1 VEGVVERKIA
11 LLIPVYNDPEGLR
24 RSLESLPLEVPL
36 DVVVVDDGSDP
47 PLPPPEVPP
56 PHRAFLLRLERNRG
70 IVGALNEGLRFVLER
85 GYPYVAR
92 LDAGDLAL
100 PGRFSAQLRFLEERP
115 GCALVGGQVRFVDA
129 EGRET
134 HKEAFP
140 TEDGA
145 IRRAMRGRNVFIHPA
160 VMIRTQVL
168 REVGLYREGYPA
180 GEDYELFFRLM
191 ERYHVA
197 NLGEEV
203 VVCQV
208 NPKGISLRRRRAQLL
223 SRLRVQ
229 LENFD
234 PRLKESWLGVAK
246 TLGLLLL
253 PWTVVQGI
261 KRRFPGRSGWL

>member
-1 VEGVVERKIA
+1 MERKIA
-11 LLIPVYNDPEGLR
+11 LLIPVYNNPEGLR

-47 PLPPPEVPP
+47 PLSLPEVPP
-56 PHRAFLLRLERNRG
+56 PHRTFLVRLERNGG
-70 IVGALNEGLRFVLER
+70 IVRALNEGLRFILER
-85 GYPYVAR
+85 GYAYVAR

-115 GCALVGGQVRFVDA
+115 ECALVGGQVRFVDM

-134 HKEAFP
+134 HHEAFP

-145 IRRAMRGRNVFIHPA
+145 IRKAMRGRNVFIHPA
-160 VMIRTQVL
+160 VMIRTQAL
-168 REVGLYREGYPA
+168 REVGPYRGGYPA

-191 ERYHVA
+191 RRYRVA
-197 NLGEEV
+197 NLGEAV
-203 VVCQV
+203 VVYQV
-208 NPKGISLRRRRAQLL
+208 NPRGISLQRRRAQLL

-234 PRLKESWLGVAK
+234 PGLKESWLGVVK
-246 TLGLLLL
+246 TLALLLT
-253 PWTVVQGI
+253 PWSVVQGL
-261 KRRFPGRSGWL
+261 KRRLSGRSGWL

>member
-1 VEGVVERKIA
+1 MERKIA

-47 PLPPPEVPP
+47 PLSLPEVPP
-56 PHRAFLLRLERNRG
+56 PHRAFLVRLERNGG
-70 IVGALNEGLRFVLER
+70 IVRALNEGLRFILER

-115 GCALVGGQVRFVDA
+115 ECALVGGQVRFVDM

-134 HKEAFP
+134 HQEAFP

-145 IRRAMRGRNVFIHPA
+145 IRKAMRGRNVFIHPA
-160 VMIRTQVL
+160 VMIRAQAL
-168 REVGLYREGYPA
+168 REVGFYREGYPA
-180 GEDYELFFRLM
+180 GEDYELCFRLM
-191 ERYHVA
+191 RRYQVA

-203 VVCQV
+203 IVCQV
-208 NPKGISLRRRRAQLL
+208 NPNGISLRNRRAQLL

-234 PRLKESWLGVAK
+234 PGLKESWLGVVK
-246 TLGLLLL
+246 TLALLLT
-253 PWTVVQGI
+253 PWSVVQGL
-261 KRRFPGRSGWL
+261 KERLPGRSGWL